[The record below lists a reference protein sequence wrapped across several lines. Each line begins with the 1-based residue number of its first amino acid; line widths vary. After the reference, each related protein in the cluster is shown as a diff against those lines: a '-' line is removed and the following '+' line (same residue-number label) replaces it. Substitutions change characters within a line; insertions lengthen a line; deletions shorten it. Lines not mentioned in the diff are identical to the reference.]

1 MENRNDRK
9 ERNITLDVAKGLA
22 MILVVW
28 LHAEGPYFAYISR
41 LTVPAFFMVSGYFYN
56 AANSFKKYF
65 IRRVNTLYI
74 PFVFWNVLA
83 STLTAVLG
91 LIPYS
96 LGEFI
101 KHIILIFITVDK
113 DGAVFGGS
121 WFIASLF
128 LMSVVYKFVDYVLV
142 KRGANLISDKLANAP
157 KLSKI
162 YKIVTSDRF
171 VLGLRVIINLIV
183 FSFIALWAS
192 YVTLPLRISRT
203 FVLGFF
209 YAVGVL
215 IKYVSSR
222 KKPVGLLQ
230 KLNVNTSIIA
240 CFATIV
246 AAGLYISIAS
256 TCHTD
261 LGFNVFDNR
270 GLYII
275 EVLCG
280 SMVLYQVARILARI
294 DQVKKVL
301 VYVGMHTIDIV
312 LWQYVFFRV
321 IIALQLYLNN
331 QPLSM
336 VTQIYP
342 TYDSSH
348 GWWIVYTIFG
358 VVTSL
363 AFGELLR
370 RGPWGKFLAKYH
382 IVASE

>member
-1 MENRNDRK
+1 MENRNNMK
-9 ERNITLDVAKGLA
+9 ERNIALDVAKGLA

-41 LTVPAFFMVSGYFYN
+41 LTVPAFFIVSGYLYN
-56 AANSFKKYF
+56 ADNSFKKFF
-65 IRRVNTLYI
+65 IRKVHSLYI

-83 STLTAVLG
+83 SVTTAALG
-91 LIPYS
+91 LIPYK

-101 KHIILIFITVDK
+101 KHIFLILLTVDK

-128 LMSVVYKFVDYVLV
+128 LMSIAYKFVDYVV
-142 KRGANLISDKLANAP
+142 AKRLANLISDKLANTA
-157 KLSKI
+157 KLKRF
-162 YKIVTSDRF
+162 YKIVTGERF
-171 VLGLRVIINLIV
+171 VLGIRVGFNLIA
-183 FSFIALWAS
+183 FSVLALWAS
-192 YVTLPLRISRT
+192 YITLPLRISRT
-203 FVLGFF
+203 IVLGFF
-209 YAVGVL
+209 YAVGILV
-215 IKYVSSR
+215 KYVAGGKQSLILR
-222 KKPVGLLQ
+222 Q
-230 KLNVNTSIIA
+230 KLDMNILKA
-240 CFATIV
+240 FMTIV
-246 AAGLYISIAS
+246 AAGLYISIAG

-261 LGFNVFDNR
+261 LGFNVFENR

-275 EVLCG
+275 EVICG
-280 SMVLYQVARILARI
+280 CVVLYQVANII
-294 DQVKKVL
+294 SKVDFVRKIL

-321 IIALQLYLNN
+321 IIVLQLYLDG
-331 QPLSM
+331 QPISM

-363 AFGELLR
+363 AFGEVLR
-370 RGPWGKFLAKYH
+370 RGPWGKLLAKCH

>member
-1 MENRNDRK
+1 MIDNSYKARQ
-9 ERNITLDVAKGLA
+9 RNITLDVAKGLA

-41 LTVPAFFMVSGYFYN
+41 LTVPAFFMVSGYLYN
-56 AANSFKKYF
+56 SDNSFKQFF
-65 IRRVNTLYI
+65 IRKVHSLYI

-83 STLTAVLG
+83 SVATAALG
-91 LIPYS
+91 LIPYE
-96 LGEFI
+96 LMEFI
-101 KHIILIFITVDK
+101 KHIILIFLTVDK

-128 LMSVVYKFVDYVLV
+128 LMSIAYKFVDYVLIRRVV
-142 KRGANLISDKLANAP
+142 KNC
-157 KLSKI
+157 
-162 YKIVTSDRF
+162 
-171 VLGLRVIINLIV
+171 GLRVVSNFVIFAL
-183 FSFIALWAS
+183 IALWAS

-203 FVLGFF
+203 LVLGFF
-209 YAVGVL
+209 YAVGIL
-215 IKYVSSR
+215 IKYISECKR
-222 KKPVGLLQ
+222 NPRIFQ
-230 KLNVNTSIIA
+230 NLNMNILKT
-240 CFATIV
+240 FMTIV
-246 AAGLYISIAS
+246 AVGLYISIAG

-261 LGFNVFDNR
+261 LGFNLYDNR

-280 SMVLYQVARILARI
+280 SMVLYQIAGLLTKIEFVRN
-294 DQVKKVL
+294 VL
-301 VYVGMHTIDIV
+301 VYVGVHTIDIV

-321 IIALQLYLNN
+321 IIALQLYLAGE
-331 QPLSM
+331 PISM

-348 GWWIVYTIFG
+348 GWWIVYTVFG
-358 VVTSL
+358 VITSL

-370 RGPWGKFLAKYH
+370 RGPWGKVLAKYH

>member
-1 MENRNDRK
+1 MNNYRDYK
-9 ERNITLDVAKGLA
+9 ERNISLDVAKGLA

-41 LTVPAFFMVSGYFYN
+41 LTVPAFFIVSGYLYN
-56 AANSFKKYF
+56 SDNSFKKF
-65 IRRVNTLYI
+65 FVRKVHSLYI

-83 STLTAVLG
+83 SATTAALG
-91 LIPYS
+91 LILYK
-96 LGEFI
+96 LGDFI
-101 KHIILIFITVDK
+101 KHIFLILLTVDK

-128 LMSVVYKFVDYVLV
+128 LMSITYKFVDYVLV
-142 KRGANLISDKLANAP
+142 KRLANLISNKLANVP
-157 KLSKI
+157 KLNRV
-162 YKIVTSDRF
+162 YKVVTSDRF
-171 VLGLRVIINLIV
+171 VLGIRVSINLVI
-183 FSFIALWAS
+183 FAMLALGAS

-203 FVLGFF
+203 IVLGFF

-215 IKYVSSR
+215 IKYVSERKQNSR
-222 KKPVGLLQ
+222 IRQ
-230 KLNVNTSIIA
+230 KLNMNILKA
-240 CFATIV
+240 FMTIV

-261 LGFNVFDNR
+261 LGFNVFENR

-275 EVLCG
+275 EVICG
-280 SMVLYQVARILARI
+280 CFVLYQLSTLISRIGI
-294 DQVKKVL
+294 VKKVL

-321 IIALQLYLNN
+321 IIALQLYLNG
-331 QPLSM
+331 QPISM

-358 VVTSL
+358 VMTSL
-363 AFGELLR
+363 AFGEFLR
-370 RGPWGKFLAKYH
+370 RGPWGKLLAKYH